1 MKINFRKIG
10 LKKLDTYIMGKF
22 LGTFFYSII
31 LIISISIVF
40 DLTEKIDD
48 FFDNN
53 APLSAIV
60 FDYYLNFIPF
70 YVNMFTPLFTF
81 ISVIFFTSKM
91 AGNTEIVAILAS
103 GVSFRRLIS
112 GIITLSTKLRIM
124 NFLKILFISL
134 FWMRWIVD

>member
-81 ISVIFFTSKM
+81 ISVIFYRDWETDRKS
-91 AGNTEIVAILAS
+91 T
-103 GVSFRRLIS
+103 RLNS
-112 GIITLSTKLRIM
+112 SHRSLSRM
-124 NFLKILFISL
+124 PSSA
-134 FWMRWIVD
+134 